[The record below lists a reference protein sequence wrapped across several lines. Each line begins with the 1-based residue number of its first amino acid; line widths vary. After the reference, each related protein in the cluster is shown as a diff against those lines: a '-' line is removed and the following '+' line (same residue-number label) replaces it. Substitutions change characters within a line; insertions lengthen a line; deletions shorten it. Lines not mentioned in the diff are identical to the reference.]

1 MGKMTST
8 PRRGLSRRGFLKHA
22 GAGLAAAPLL
32 PACSNSNVPASAPAG
47 GDARVG
53 ADNPFQHG
61 VASGDPM
68 SDRVMFWTRVSTA
81 ADSLVVDLAV
91 YSDPDL
97 SLFVTGTRAT
107 ASAARDYTVK
117 LDVAG
122 LEPGTTY
129 YYRFSAAGFDSPIGR
144 TRTAPLGGVD
154 QLRFGVVSCSS
165 YAHGYF
171 NAYRHLAARAD
182 IDAILHLGD
191 YIYEYGTN
199 EYGNVRPYEPAHE
212 MITLE
217 DYRTRHAYY
226 KQEPDLMELHRQ
238 FPFITTWDDHES
250 TDNSWRDSAVNHTEG
265 EEGVWAI
272 RKAWAQQAYD
282 EWMPIRYPET
292 GRTDKIWRRFNYG
305 DLADIFVL
313 DTRLYDRDEPDGIP
327 ADPAVAKDPAR
338 RMLGPE
344 QMNWLLDGLA
354 SSSAQWKLIAQQ
366 VVFHQWQLVPGAQA
380 TGGGTQLNGDAWDG
394 YQAERQQII
403 DALRAS
409 SIQNV
414 VVLTGDV
421 HSSWAADI
429 TDDPNNP
436 LAYNPATGDGSV
448 AVEFVTTSVTSPFAI
463 DIPEGQQ
470 AFLANN
476 PHIRYT
482 DWDEKGYLLLDLSST
497 AVTGEYWYV
506 SEHTAPGG
514 TESFALSY
522 RSESGSQRL
531 EVVPGTS
538 PSAGRSD
545 ADPLAP

>member
-32 PACSNSNVPASAPAG
+32 PACSNSSIPASAPAG
-47 GDARVG
+47 GDARVS

-81 ADSLVVDLAV
+81 ADSLVVDLAI
-91 YSDPDL
+91 YRDPEL

-436 LAYNPATGDGSV
+436 LAYNPATGEGSV

-482 DWDEKGYLLLDLSST
+482 DWDEKGYLLLNLSS
-497 AVTGEYWYV
+497 AAAIGEYWYV
-506 SEHTAPGG
+506 SEHTTPGG

-522 RSESGSQRL
+522 RSESGSQHL
-531 EVVPGTS
+531 QPVPGTS
-538 PSAGRSD
+538 PSAGRD
-545 ADPLAP
+545 NAEPLAP

>member
-1 MGKMTST
+1 ME
-8 PRRGLSRRGFLKHA
+8 
-22 GAGLAAAPLL
+22 
-32 PACSNSNVPASAPAG
+32 
-47 GDARVG
+47 GDQR
-53 ADNPFQHG
+53 
-61 VASGDPM
+61 
-68 SDRVMFWTRVSTA
+68 
-81 ADSLVVDLAV
+81 
-91 YSDPDL
+91 
-97 SLFVTGTRAT
+97 
-107 ASAARDYTVK
+107 
-117 LDVAG
+117 
-122 LEPGTTY
+122 
-129 YYRFSAAGFDSPIGR
+129 
-144 TRTAPLGGVD
+144 
-154 QLRFGVVSCSS
+154 
-165 YAHGYF
+165 
-171 NAYRHLAARAD
+171 AARAD

-414 VVLTGDV
+414 VVLTGEFGRTPTVELTNAGKSKLGRDNNSAGFSMVLAGGGVKGGTIYGATDEFGFRAAENPVHVHDLHATILHLMGFDHERLTYRFAGRDFRLTDV
-421 HSSWAADI
+421 H
-429 TDDPNNP
+429 
-436 LAYNPATGDGSV
+436 GEV
-448 AVEFVTTSVTSPFAI
+448 I
-463 DIPEGQQ
+463 D
-470 AFLANN
+470 
-476 PHIRYT
+476 
-482 DWDEKGYLLLDLSST
+482 
-497 AVTGEYWYV
+497 
-506 SEHTAPGG
+506 
-514 TESFALSY
+514 ALI
-522 RSESGSQRL
+522 
-531 EVVPGTS
+531 
-538 PSAGRSD
+538 A
-545 ADPLAP
+545 